1 MTTKNLEP
9 RLQTIADRVSALQ
22 RMKTE
27 TGFQTK
33 KSVRELLS
41 PLTPDEL
48 AQVAEVAFAVPVP
61 TGHAEAPAK

>member
-1 MTTKNLEP
+1 MTKTLEP

-22 RMKTE
+22 RMKTQ

-48 AQVAEVAFAVPVP
+48 AQVAEIAFA
-61 TGHAEAPAK
+61 K

>member
-1 MTTKNLEP
+1 MTMTKTLGP

-22 RMKTE
+22 RMKDQ

-41 PLTPDEL
+41 PLTPDEQ
-48 AQVAEVAFAVPVP
+48 AQVAEVAFA
-61 TGHAEAPAK
+61 K

>member
-1 MTTKNLEP
+1 MTTTLEP
-9 RLQTIADRVSALQ
+9 RLQAIADKVSALQ
-22 RMKTE
+22 RMKDQ

-48 AQVAEVAFAVPVP
+48 AQVAEVAFA
-61 TGHAEAPAK
+61 K

>member
-1 MTTKNLEP
+1 MNMTTTTLEP
-9 RLQTIADRVSALQ
+9 RLQAIADKVSALQ
-22 RMKTE
+22 RMKDQ

-48 AQVAEVAFAVPVP
+48 AQVAEVAFA
-61 TGHAEAPAK
+61 K